1 MFNILSIRCALAFAP
16 YLLESMAGFLN
27 AGAAAA
33 RVVRQ
38 TGSGLIIRSENE
50 FALRY
55 QSRECSLGKEDVRHY
70 LATIEFIADAYDVK
84 RTSDE
89 VVISTVGQDIVI
101 SHPQSELWL
110 DRQVVAEILETFNSG
125 PGAASEEAVRRLAP
139 WLSISTGGG
148 RLLLSDGRT
157 GRWVLLDS
165 EHLAELER
173 RLPARERL
181 GKKAAK
187 HVPPTITLKGAI
199 IHLQS
204 ALKLAETLEHFDS
217 AGEVKPF
224 EEITPA
230 YSLTVS
236 RSTEGIEIGDS
247 NQRVALTVRE
257 ARKWSS
263 VIRAELDRLNVRQV
277 ERGRLRTVFADVEEG
292 RWILQW
298 GDEVFV
304 PNPALARV
312 LSLQQTIGGC
322 STDGPL
328 VRRTREFLLLLKRET
343 GSCVALTDSEYIEL
357 AGAAEV
363 VGLGE
368 ETGRR

>member
-1 MFNILSIRCALAFAP
+1 MINILSIRCALAFVP
-16 YLLESMAGFLN
+16 YLLESAAEFLN

-38 TGSGLIIRSENE
+38 TGSGLIIRSEDE

-55 QSRECSLGKEDVRHY
+55 QSRESSLGKEDVRHY
-70 LATIEFIADAYDVK
+70 LATIQFIADAYDVK

-89 VVISTVGQDIVI
+89 VVISTVGRDIVL

-110 DRQVVAEILETFNSG
+110 DREVVAEIVQNFNG
-125 PGAASEEAVRRLAP
+125 KPGAASEEAGSRLAP

-148 RLLLSDGRT
+148 RLLFSDGRT
-157 GRWVLLDS
+157 GRWVLLGS

-173 RLPARERL
+173 RLVAPERL
-181 GKKAAK
+181 GGKAAK
-187 HVPPTITLKGAI
+187 HVPPTITLKGAT

-204 ALKLAETLEHFDS
+204 ALKLAETLEHFES

-230 YSLTVS
+230 YSLAVS
-236 RSTEGIEIGDS
+236 RCTEGMEIRDS
-247 NQRVALTVRE
+247 NQRVALTARE

-263 VIRAELDRLNVRQV
+263 VIRAELGRLNLRQV
-277 ERGRLRTVFADVEEG
+277 ERGKVRTVFADIEEG

-298 GDEVFV
+298 GDQVFV
-304 PNPALARV
+304 PNLALASV
-312 LSLQQTIGGC
+312 LSLQDTGGSC
-322 STDGPL
+322 SADGL
-328 VRRTREFLLLLKRET
+328 FVKRTREFLLLLNCET
-343 GSCVALTDSEYIEL
+343 GSCVALTESESIEL
-357 AGAAEV
+357 DGTAELI
-363 VGLGE
+363 GLEE
-368 ETGRR
+368 ETGR

>member
-1 MFNILSIRCALAFAP
+1 MINILSIRCALAFAP
-16 YLLESMAGFLN
+16 YLLESAAEFLN

-38 TGSGLIIRSENE
+38 TGSGLIIRSEDE

-55 QSRECSLGKEDVRHY
+55 QSRECSLGQEDVGHY

-89 VVISTVGQDIVI
+89 VVLSTVGQDIVI

-110 DRQVVAEILETFNSG
+110 DREVVAEIVQTFNGG
-125 PGAASEEAVRRLAP
+125 PGAASEEAGSRLAP

-157 GRWVLLDS
+157 GRWVLLGS

-173 RLPARERL
+173 RLTAQQRL
-181 GKKAAK
+181 GEKAANP
-187 HVPPTITLKGAI
+187 VTPTIALKGMT

-204 ALKLAETLEHFDS
+204 ALKLAETLEHFGN
-217 AGEVKPF
+217 AGGVKPF
-224 EEITPA
+224 EEIAPA
-230 YSLTVS
+230 YSLAVS
-236 RSTEGIEIGDS
+236 RSTEGIEIRDS
-247 NQRVALTVRE
+247 NQRVALTARE

-263 VIRAELDRLNVRQV
+263 VIRAELDRLNLRQV
-277 ERGRLRTVFADVEEG
+277 ERGRVRTVFADVDEG

-304 PNPALARV
+304 TNRALARV
-312 LSLQQTIGGC
+312 VSLQNTIGSC
-322 STDGPL
+322 SADGPL
-328 VRRTREFLLLLKRET
+328 VKRAREFLLLFNRET
-343 GSCVALTDSEYIEL
+343 GSCVALTESESIEL
-357 AGAAEV
+357 ARGAEL
-363 VGLGE
+363 VGLAE
-368 ETGRR
+368 ETGR

>member
-1 MFNILSIRCALAFAP
+1 MINILSIRCALAFAP
-16 YLLESMAGFLN
+16 YLLESAAEFLN
-27 AGAAAA
+27 AGGTAA

-70 LATIEFIADAYDVK
+70 LATIEFIADAYDVT

-89 VVISTVGQDIVI
+89 VVISTVGQDIVL

-110 DRQVVAEILETFNSG
+110 DRQVVSEIVQTFNSG
-125 PGAASEEAVRRLAP
+125 PGAASEEAGSRRAP
-139 WLSISTGGG
+139 WLSISTGAG

-157 GRWVLLDS
+157 GRWVLLGS
-165 EHLAELER
+165 EHLAELES
-173 RLPARERL
+173 RLIDRERL
-181 GKKAAK
+181 GEKAANPA
-187 HVPPTITLKGAI
+187 PPTITLKGATV
-199 IHLQS
+199 HLQS
-204 ALKLAETLEHFDS
+204 ALKLAETLEHFAD

-236 RSTEGIEIGDS
+236 RTTEGIEIRDS
-247 NQRVALTVRE
+247 NQRVALTARE

-263 VIRAELDRLNVRQV
+263 VIRAELGRLNLRQV
-277 ERGRLRTVFADVEEG
+277 ERGRVRTVFADIEEG

-304 PNPALARV
+304 PNHAVARV
-312 LSLQQTIGGC
+312 LSLQNTVGSC
-322 STDGPL
+322 DGLL
-328 VRRTREFLLLLKRET
+328 VKRTREFLLLLNREN
-343 GSCVALTDSEYIEL
+343 GSCVALTESESIEL
-357 AGAAEV
+357 AGAAEL
-363 VGLGE
+363 VGLEE

>member
-1 MFNILSIRCALAFAP
+1 MINILSIRCALAFAP

-55 QSRECSLGKEDVRHY
+55 QSRECLLGQEDLRHY
-70 LATIEFIADAYDVK
+70 LAKIEFIADVYDVK

-89 VVISTVGQDIVI
+89 VVISTVGQDIVV

-110 DRQVVAEILETFNSG
+110 DRAVVAEIVQTFNSE
-125 PGAASEEAVRRLAP
+125 PGASEEAVSRLAP

-157 GRWVLLDS
+157 GRWVLLGS
-165 EHLAELER
+165 EHLANLEG
-173 RLPARERL
+173 RLIAREKL
-181 GKKAAK
+181 GEKAAK
-187 HVPPTITLKGAI
+187 PVPPTITLKGVT

-204 ALKLAETLEHFDS
+204 ALKLAETLEHFGN

-230 YSLTVS
+230 YSLAVS
-236 RSTEGIEIGDS
+236 RFSEEIEIRDS
-247 NQRVALTVRE
+247 NQRAALTARE
-257 ARKWSS
+257 SRKWSS
-263 VIRAELDRLNVRQV
+263 VIRAELDGLKLRQV
-277 ERGRLRTVFADVEEG
+277 ERGRVRTVFADVDEG

-298 GDEVFV
+298 GDEVFI
-304 PNPALARV
+304 PNRALARV
-312 LSLQQTIGGC
+312 LSVQDTIGRC
-322 STDGPL
+322 SADDPL
-328 VRRTREFLLLLKRET
+328 VRRTREFLLLLSRET
-343 GSCVALTDSEYIEL
+343 GSCVALTESESIEL
-357 AGAAEV
+357 GAAELV
-363 VGLGE
+363 VLEE